1 MTATTVQ
8 AALSAGAARL
18 AGAGIDG
25 AGGDARRLMAHA
37 LGVAVDRLILHTGDA
52 LSPGAASRFDDALSR
67 RLARQPVAQI
77 VGERMFW
84 GRRFAVTPDV
94 LDPRPE
100 TEVLVHLA
108 LAEPFDRVLDLGTG
122 SGCILVSLLAER
134 PDARGVGSDLSVAA
148 LEVAGVNAAAHG
160 VDARLILTPS
170 DWFADLGGTY
180 DLIVS
185 NPPYIAA
192 SEMPALDPE
201 VRDWEPR
208 GALTDEGDG
217 LAAYR
222 AIAAGAVA
230 HLALA
235 GRLLVEIGPTQAAAV
250 VALFR
255 GAGLTQVAV
264 HPDMDGRDR
273 VVSAR
278 APQPLAESG
287 LGPESA

>member
-1 MTATTVQ
+1 VTASTVQ
-8 AALSAGAARL
+8 TALSAGAARL
-18 AGAGIDG
+18 GEAGIEG
-25 AGGDARRLMAHA
+25 AAGDARRLMAHA
-37 LGVAVDRLILHTGDA
+37 LGVAVDRLILHAGEVLAPEAAARFEDA
-52 LSPGAASRFDDALSR
+52 LAR

-77 VGERMFW
+77 VGGRLFW
-84 GRRFAVTPDV
+84 GRWFIVTPDV

-122 SGCILVSLLAER
+122 SGCILVSLLSDR
-134 PDARGVGSDLSVAA
+134 PGAHGVGSDVSDAA
-148 LEVAGVNAAAHG
+148 LAVAGANAAAHG
-160 VDARLILTPS
+160 VDGRLILTPS

-192 SEMPALDPE
+192 AEMPGLDPE

-208 GALTDEGDG
+208 GALTDGGDG

-230 HLALA
+230 HLTPG
-235 GRLLVEIGPTQAAAV
+235 GRLLVETGATQAAAV
-250 VALFR
+250 ATLFR
-255 GAGLTQVAV
+255 AAGLAHVAV
-264 HPDMDGRDR
+264 HPDLDGRDR

-278 APQPLAESG
+278 APRVLPG
-287 LGPESA
+287 SA

>member
-1 MTATTVQ
+1 MSPSVQ

-18 AGAGIDG
+18 AGAGIEG
-25 AGGDARRLMAHA
+25 AAGDARRLMAHA
-37 LGVAVDRLILHTGDA
+37 LGVAVDRLVLHTGDA
-52 LSPGAASRFDDALSR
+52 LSPDAATRFEDALSR

-77 VGERMFW
+77 VGERLFW

-100 TEVLVHLA
+100 TEGLVHLA
-108 LAEPFDRVLDLGTG
+108 LAEPFARVLDLGTG
-122 SGCILVSLLAER
+122 SGCIVVSLLADR
-134 PDARGVGSDLSVAA
+134 PDARGVGSDLSPAA
-148 LEVAGVNAAAHG
+148 LAVAGANAAAHG

-192 SEMPALDPE
+192 AEMPALDPE

-208 GALTDEGDG
+208 AALTDGGDG

-222 AIAAGAVA
+222 AIAAGAPG
-230 HLALA
+230 HLAPG
-235 GRLLVEIGPTQAAAV
+235 GRLLVEIGPSQGAAV
-250 VALFR
+250 AGLFR
-255 GAGLTQVAV
+255 AAGLTDAAV
-264 HPDMDGRDR
+264 HPDLDGRDR

-278 APQPLAESG
+278 QPGSG
-287 LGPESA
+287 GESA